1 MTRQQSASYMSVTSP
16 KNKKNKKHR
25 MEAPSAL
32 LIEEELALARHKR
45 REKARLKVMHL
56 DEEAGIVF
64 VKAKTIDKGLD
75 LSGALTHSEPFHLPN
90 LLSEILKNAYRNI

>member
-1 MTRQQSASYMSVTSP
+1 
-16 KNKKNKKHR
+16 